1 MTAHKISAL
10 VSRMDVV
17 DTGRRR
23 RWTLAEKLRIVEE
36 SLAGPRLVA
45 ATARRHGISRS
56 LLTRWRRDY
65 RDGRIQEE
73 CASFSP
79 VVVAAGAPA
88 AMPNPAPA
96 PPDAGRIEIFL
107 ANGRRIVVGAGVDAL
122 ALARVVKVLEGS

>member
-1 MTAHKISAL
+1 M

-36 SLAGPRLVA
+36 SLAGSRLVA

-65 RDGRIQEE
+65 REGRFQEE

-79 VVVAAGAPA
+79 VVIAADPPTAKPDHAPA
-88 AMPNPAPA
+88 QH
-96 PPDAGRIEIFL
+96 DAGRIEILL
-107 ANGRRIVVGAGVDAL
+107 ANGRRIVVGSAVDAS
-122 ALARVVKVLEGS
+122 ALARVVKVLERE